1 MGLLLFNSL
10 LGLAGQQ
17 ERKAIL
23 WVQGMWVLSFLMST
37 ATPGGQD
44 WNLEA
49 LTEELSV
56 LAH

>member
-23 WVQGMWVLSFLMST
+23 WVQGMWVSFLMST